1 MKCRFCNH
9 CIETIFVDLA
19 NSPPSNSYLTL
30 EQLSLPEIYYPL
42 KVMVCENCFLVQIDK
57 YKKPTEIFN
66 NNYAYFSSYSTSWL
80 EHCMNYVEFMI
91 EEFNLNLE
99 SKVIEI
105 SSNDGYLLKYFKD
118 KNIPVLGIEP
128 SSNTAE
134 VAVSRGIETIVDF
147 FGVQLAEKLIN
158 AGKKANLI
166 IGNNVLA
173 HVPDIHDFVGGLKI
187 LLEEDGIITMEFPHL
202 HPLVL
207 NNYFDTIYHEHFSYL
222 SFTIAKKIFESKGL
236 EIFNI
241 QEIPTH
247 GGSLRIYAKHI
258 NDNKKPINAN
268 VGLQLIKEQDAG
280 ISKIEYYSGFQVKT
294 SIVKNE
300 IIEFLIQQKR
310 ADKKVIAYG
319 AAAKGNTF
327 LNYCG
332 IKSDLVKFVVDA
344 SPHKQSKYLPGSHIP
359 IFGIEKIFLEKPDYV
374 LILPWNIQNEI
385 IQQLSHISSW
395 GGKFVVAIPNLKI
408 IA

>member
-105 SSNDGYLLKYFKD
+105 GSNDGYLLKYFKD

>member
-1 MKCRFCNH
+1 
-9 CIETIFVDLA
+9 
-19 NSPPSNSYLTL
+19 
-30 EQLSLPEIYYPL
+30 
-42 KVMVCENCFLVQIDK
+42 MVCENCFLVQIDK

-105 SSNDGYLLKYFKD
+105 GSNDGYLLKYFKD

-344 SPHKQSKYLPGSHIP
+344 SPHKQGKYLPGSHIP
-359 IFGIEKIFLEKPDYV
+359 IFSIEKIFLEKPDYV